1 MIWRFLCI
9 LVGHVTPADRL
20 RDGVIVLR
28 DKTADADRD
37 HWRRC
42 IRCGEVRSTDA

>member
-1 MIWRFLCI
+1 MLWRLLCFI
-9 LVGHVTPADRL
+9 VGHVTPADRL

-28 DKTADADRD
+28 DRTADRD

-42 IRCGEVRSTDA
+42 IRCGEVRPTDA